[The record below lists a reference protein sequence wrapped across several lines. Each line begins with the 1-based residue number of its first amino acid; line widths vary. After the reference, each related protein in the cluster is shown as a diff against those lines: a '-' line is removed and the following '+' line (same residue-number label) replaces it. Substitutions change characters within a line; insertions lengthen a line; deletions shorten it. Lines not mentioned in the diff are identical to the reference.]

1 MTRAKTARTTLVNR
15 RHDAAARKPRTRPTL
30 NLQALGIYIA
40 AVVIF
45 LIFGLLNP
53 NFLTSG
59 NLRDIAVSASVNAII
74 GLGITFV
81 IITGGIDLSVGSIA
95 SFVGIATATLMVNA
109 GTSPFLALLAGIA
122 LGLVCGAI
130 NGLLITKLKLPPFIA
145 TLGTM
150 SIYQGFA
157 YVVTNG
163 KPVYN
168 IPKDFVF
175 MLNSY
180 VGGIP
185 VAVILVAV
193 LAVLCWLLLRRTVF
207 GQNVIATGGSEETA
221 WLSGV
226 RVDRVKI
233 AVYSL
238 SGVLAGIGGLVIVA
252 RINAAQT
259 DAGSPYLLTAIA
271 SAVIGGANLMGGEG
285 RIAGTLV
292 GALILGALTNGLV
305 LAQRPELL
313 RTDRHRPRRRH
324 CRRLGPG
331 QQGMAAVQE
340 KITPA
345 EGSPAEGSDGLTG
358 PRRGP
363 GPGDVYSSNIQGTAA
378 AWNTAAA
385 VPFSIGP
392 VSPSLPA
399 PNPLCRRLASAG
411 GSAPRT

>member
-1 MTRAKTARTTLVNR
+1 MSQPTLPRNDPGKDSPTTLVNR
-15 RHDAAARKPRTRPTL
+15 RQEAAARKPRTRPTL

-95 SFVGIATATLMVNA
+95 SFVGIATATIMVNS

-122 LGLVCGAI
+122 IGLVCGAI

-168 IPKDFVF
+168 IPKEFVF

-180 VGGIP
+180 IGGIP

-233 AVYSL
+233 AVYAL

-305 LAQRPELL
+305 LLNVPSFYEQIVTGLVVVIAVAL
-313 RTDRHRPRRRH
+313 D
-324 CRRLGPG
+324 
-331 QQGMAAVQE
+331 QGSKGWPMLKKRSAE
-340 KITPA
+340 KSEKKEA
-345 EGSPAEGSDGLTG
+345 
-358 PRRGP
+358 
-363 GPGDVYSSNIQGTAA
+363 TA
-378 AWNTAAA
+378 
-385 VPFSIGP
+385 
-392 VSPSLPA
+392 
-399 PNPLCRRLASAG
+399 
-411 GSAPRT
+411 

>member
-1 MTRAKTARTTLVNR
+1 MSQPTLPKNDPGKDQKTLVDR
-15 RHDAAARKPRTRPTL
+15 REGAAIARQPRTRPTL

-45 LIFGLLNP
+45 LIFGLLSP
-53 NFLTSG
+53 SFLTSD

-81 IITGGIDLSVGSIA
+81 IITGGIDLAVGSIA
-95 SFVGIATATLMVNA
+95 SFVGIVSATLMVNA
-109 GTSPFLALLAGIA
+109 GTAPFLALLAGIG

-150 SIYQGFA
+150 SIYQGCA

-163 KPVYN
+163 RPVYN
-168 IPKDFVF
+168 VPKDFVF

-180 VGGIP
+180 IGGIP

-193 LAVLCWLLLRRTVF
+193 LAILCWLLLRRTVF

-233 AVYSL
+233 AVYAL
-238 SGVLAGIGGLVIVA
+238 SGVLAGVGGLVIVA

-305 LAQRPELL
+305 LLNVPSFYEQIVTGLVVVIAVAL
-313 RTDRHRPRRRH
+313 D
-324 CRRLGPG
+324 
-331 QQGMAAVQE
+331 QGSKDWPLFKNKSRQKKE
-340 KITPA
+340 
-345 EGSPAEGSDGLTG
+345 S
-358 PRRGP
+358 
-363 GPGDVYSSNIQGTAA
+363 TA
-378 AWNTAAA
+378 
-385 VPFSIGP
+385 
-392 VSPSLPA
+392 
-399 PNPLCRRLASAG
+399 
-411 GSAPRT
+411 

>member
-1 MTRAKTARTTLVNR
+1 MSQPTLPK
-15 RHDAAARKPRTRPTL
+15 HDAVVENRGTGVIQQEDTTAKAGRSTLPPL

-45 LIFGLLNP
+45 LIFGMLNG
-53 NFLTSG
+53 NFLTAG

-81 IITGGIDLSVGSIA
+81 IITGGIDLAVGSIA
-95 SFVGIATATLMVNA
+95 SFVGIVSATLMVNA

-130 NGLLITKLKLPPFIA
+130 NGVLITKLKLPPFIA

-150 SIYQGFA
+150 SIYQGCA

-163 KPVYN
+163 RPVYN
-168 IPKDFVF
+168 VPKDFVF

-180 VGGIP
+180 VGGVP

-233 AVYSL
+233 AVYAL
-238 SGVLAGIGGLVIVA
+238 SGVLAGVGGLVIVA

-305 LAQRPELL
+305 LLNVPSFYEQIVTGLVVVIAVALDQGSKGWPLL
-313 RTDRHRPRRRH
+313 KKRS
-324 CRRLGPG
+324 
-331 QQGMAAVQE
+331 AE
-340 KITPA
+340 KSEKKEA
-345 EGSPAEGSDGLTG
+345 
-358 PRRGP
+358 
-363 GPGDVYSSNIQGTAA
+363 TA
-378 AWNTAAA
+378 
-385 VPFSIGP
+385 
-392 VSPSLPA
+392 
-399 PNPLCRRLASAG
+399 
-411 GSAPRT
+411 